1 MDEYEKWENNCKR
14 TRKQNEKLLS
24 EFVNWLK
31 KAGIKESTIDKH
43 YRNVDFYINEF
54 LLYEDAIP
62 ANKGSHLISMFLG
75 YWFIKKAMWAN
86 VPAIKNN
93 AASLKKFY
101 QFMLEK
107 GKIDNTD
114 FEELKQ
120 IIKEEMPQWLSTMER
135 YDDPDIEDM
144 GEVWGL

>member
-1 MDEYEKWENNCKR
+1 
-14 TRKQNEKLLS
+14 
-24 EFVNWLK
+24 
-31 KAGIKESTIDKH
+31 
-43 YRNVDFYINEF
+43 
-54 LLYEDAIP
+54 
-62 ANKGSHLISMFLG
+62 
-75 YWFIKKAMWAN
+75 MWAN

>member
-1 MDEYEKWENNCKR
+1 MDKYEKWEVDCKR
-14 TRKQNEKLLS
+14 IKKQNDKLLS

-43 YRNVDFYINEF
+43 YQNIDFYINEF

-62 ANKGSHLISMFLG
+62 ANEGSHLISMFLG
-75 YWFIKKAMWAN
+75 YWFIRKAMWAN
-86 VPAIKNN
+86 VSAIKNN
-93 AASLKKFY
+93 AASIKKFY

-107 GKIDNTD
+107 EEIDNDD
-114 FEELKQ
+114 FEELKD